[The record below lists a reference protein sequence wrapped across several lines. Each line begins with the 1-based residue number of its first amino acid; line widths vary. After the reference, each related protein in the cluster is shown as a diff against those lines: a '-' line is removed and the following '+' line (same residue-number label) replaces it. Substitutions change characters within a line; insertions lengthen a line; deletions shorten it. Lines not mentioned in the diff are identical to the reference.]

1 MSFFI
6 LLKKLVD
13 KMRLTPKQE
22 KFCEYI
28 VSGMSGKD
36 SYLSAYNCNSDRVA
50 LNESN
55 VLLKRDDITER
66 INELRK
72 PVLNHAQNLA
82 ISETE
87 RIKSIL
93 WEEIANAR
101 EQQDHAAIAR
111 YTDQIN
117 KLNNAY
123 KDNTVPD
130 DNNNDIT
137 NIDTSKLLKLVS
149 TS

>member
-1 MSFFI
+1 MA
-6 LLKKLVD
+6 
-13 KMRLTPKQE
+13 LTPKQE
-22 KFCEYI
+22 KFCQCI

-36 SYLSAYNCNSDRVA
+36 SYLAAYDCSSDRVA

-66 INELRK
+66 IQEIRK
-72 PVLNHAQNLA
+72 PVLNHAVNTA

-87 RIKSIL
+87 RIKAIL
-93 WEEIANAR
+93 WEELENAR
-101 EQQDHAAIAR
+101 TQQDHTAIAR

-123 KDNTVPD
+123 KDNNIVE
-130 DNNNDIT
+130 DNNNDIGSL
-137 NIDTSKLLKLVS
+137 DTTKLLRIVG
-149 TS
+149 TA

>member
-1 MSFFI
+1 MS
-6 LLKKLVD
+6 
-13 KMRLTPKQE
+13 LTPKQE
-22 KFCEYI
+22 KFCQCI

-36 SYLSAYNCNSDRVA
+36 SYMTAYNCNSDRVA

-66 INELRK
+66 IQEIRK
-72 PVLNHAQNLA
+72 PVLNHAINTA

-87 RIKSIL
+87 RIKRIL
-93 WEEIANAR
+93 WEEIENAR
-101 EQQDHAAIAR
+101 TQQDHAAIAR
-111 YTDQIN
+111 YTDQLN

-123 KDNTVPD
+123 KDNTIVEN
-130 DNNNDIT
+130 DNDNIT

-149 TS
+149 TA

>member
-1 MSFFI
+1 MS
-6 LLKKLVD
+6 
-13 KMRLTPKQE
+13 LTPKQE
-22 KFCEYI
+22 KFCQCI

-36 SYLSAYNCNSDRVA
+36 SYMTAYNCNSDRVA

-66 INELRK
+66 IQEIRK
-72 PVLNHAQNLA
+72 PVLNHAVNTA

-87 RIKSIL
+87 RIKRIL
-93 WEEIANAR
+93 WEEIENAR
-101 EQQDHAAIAR
+101 TQQDHAAIAR
-111 YTDQIN
+111 YTDQLN

-123 KDNTVPD
+123 KDNTIVEN
-130 DNNNDIT
+130 DNDNIT

-149 TS
+149 TA